1 AVLRPHTLR
10 AGGEHEDSMHCL
22 CRCSRKEECA
32 SWPIAHAKPHGWL
45 ADGRRRLSRELSL
58 AEEISHSHNSFCDP
72 RTRTRIMTAGIH
84 RKYVAV
90 QVRSV
95 WRPGTSLLNSPDL
108 RFVSARRDPGV
119 DGREWGGR
127 RGSSETKLRYDQIKG
142 CFGHGSARTASGR

>member
-32 SWPIAHAKPHGWL
+32 SWLIAHAKPHGWL

-58 AEEISHSHNSFCDP
+58 AEEISHSQNSFCDP

-90 QVRSV
+90 QVRRNPRQ
-95 WRPGTSLLNSPDL
+95 WL
-108 RFVSARRDPGV
+108 RSWYVLFFQLPWLTRLTNHD
-119 DGREWGGR
+119 
-127 RGSSETKLRYDQIKG
+127 
-142 CFGHGSARTASGR
+142 F